1 MADET
6 QNAPVAGAEEPNAT
20 QENNATQAQDQA
32 TKGFT
37 YYFSDP
43 DSNRKELHCLV
54 INLQFE
60 LAELPWHWH
69 TEKPDESLIDPIWDL
84 KTNGW
89 VENSKDGQAA
99 ILQEATQKIEELDK
113 KSEELDKKNAALD
126 QANDKFDQAMK
137 TMQQVQAQSS
147 QQNVALMKSFAQ
159 QTQNT
164 NKMLATMQQT
174 LAMVVKST
182 QKEATPEA
190 PKTDA
195 SAQPATDKQENGG
208 N

>member
-6 QNAPVAGAEEPNAT
+6 QNAPVAGAEENNAT
-20 QENNATQAQDQA
+20 QEN
-32 TKGFT
+32 KGFT

-43 DSNRKELHCLV
+43 DSANAEMHHLV
-54 INLQFE
+54 IPLAFE
-60 LAELPWHWH
+60 LPELPWHWH
-69 TEKPDESLIDPIWDL
+69 TEKPDESLKDPIWDV

-99 ILQEATQKIEELDK
+99 ILQEATQAIDALKAKGEE
-113 KSEELDKKNAALD
+113 LD
-126 QANDKFDQAMK
+126 QANDKVDQAVK
-137 TMQQVQAQSS
+137 AMQQVQAQSS
-147 QQNVALMKSFAQ
+147 QQNVALMKSFTE

-174 LAMVVKST
+174 LAMVVKAN
-182 QKEATPEA
+182 QQATPKA
-190 PKTDA
+190 PAADA
-195 SAQPATDKQENGG
+195 TAQPAQPTETTNDKQENGG

>member
-1 MADET
+1 MADENT
-6 QNAPVAGAEEPNAT
+6 QVAPVAGAEEPNAT
-20 QENNATQAQDQA
+20 QEN
-32 TKGFT
+32 KGFT

-43 DSNRKELHCLV
+43 DSANAEMHHVVITLPYELP
-54 INLQFE
+54 
-60 LAELPWHWH
+60 ELPWHWH
-69 TEKPDESLIDPIWDL
+69 TEKPDESLKDPIWDL

-113 KSEELDKKNAALD
+113 KSAQLD

-137 TMQQVQAQSS
+137 AMQQVQVQSS
-147 QQNVALMKSFAQ
+147 QQNVALMEQFTK

-174 LAMVVKST
+174 LAMVVKGQES
-182 QKEATPEA
+182 ATPATPKADAGTTA
-190 PKTDA
+190 PAQPQAGTDA
-195 SAQPATDKQENGG
+195 QSTDNK
-208 N
+208 